1 MIFLRLFWVFF
12 KIGLFTIG
20 GGHAMIPLI
29 MQDVVN
35 EGWMSEQILL
45 DFIAIS
51 ESTPG
56 PFAVNIATYTGM
68 EVGRAFGGAGYGFLG
83 AILSTLGVVLPSVI
97 IIILIAKLL
106 YKYMKKPA
114 VEEVFT
120 GVRSSVSG
128 LILSV
133 FVTLTLTVLFGI
145 GNIYD
150 VQSVSVDFVGIAMF
164 AVLMVF
170 SSIRFKGKTASP
182 ILIVLISAILG
193 LLLFGVAGL

>member
-68 EVGRAFGGAGYGFLG
+68 EVGRAFGGTGYGFLG
-83 AILSTLGVVLPSVI
+83 AILATAGVVLPSVI
-97 IIILIAKLL
+97 IIILIAKLF

-133 FVTLTLTVLFGI
+133 FVTLALTVLFGI
-145 GNIYD
+145 SNIYNATP
-150 VQSVSVDFVGIAMF
+150 SIDFVGIALF

-170 SSIRFKGKTASP
+170 STIHYKEKTASP
-182 ILIVLISAILG
+182 ILIVVVSAVLG